1 MKNVLIL
8 SSSPRKGGNTD
19 LLCDEFA
26 KGAKEA
32 GNKVTKIRIADKKI
46 GYCTGCYACQK
57 THKCVIK
64 DDAAAILKKMQ
75 AADVI
80 VFGTPA
86 YFYSCTGQLKVLFDR
101 TVAIYPDLPNKQYYY
116 LLAQADENKDT
127 FAGTIKSL
135 DGFLDCY
142 EGSKLK
148 GMVAPRIA
156 PAYGSSLRSGDM
168 LRASTRRAR
177 SRGRSISP
185 RPASSVSG

>member
-168 LRASTRRAR
+168 LRASTRRVR
-177 SRGRSISP
+177 SRGRSTSP
-185 RPASSVSG
+185 RRTSSVSR

>member
-1 MKNVLIL
+1 M
-8 SSSPRKGGNTD
+8 
-19 LLCDEFA
+19 
-26 KGAKEA
+26 
-32 GNKVTKIRIADKKI
+32 
-46 GYCTGCYACQK
+46 
-57 THKCVIK
+57 
-64 DDAAAILKKMQ
+64 
-75 AADVI
+75 I

-101 TVAIYPDLPNKQYYY
+101 TVAIFPDLPSKQYYY

-142 EGSKLK
+142 EGSRLK
-148 GMVAPRIA
+148 GLVAPRIA

-185 RPASSVSG
+185 RPTSSVSG

>member
-142 EGSKLK
+142 EGSKLT
-148 GMVAPRIA
+148 GMVAA
-156 PAYGSSLRSGDM
+156 PGIYEKGAIKGPKYLAQAYKLGLR
-168 LRASTRRAR
+168 
-177 SRGRSISP
+177 
-185 RPASSVSG
+185 VK

>member
-86 YFYSCTGQLKVLFDR
+86 YFYSCTGQLKVFFDR

-185 RPASSVSG
+185 RPTSSVSK

>member
-185 RPASSVSG
+185 RPTSSVSK

>member
-148 GMVAPRIA
+148 GVVAPRIA

-177 SRGRSISP
+177 SRGRSISL
-185 RPASSVSG
+185 RPTSSVSR

>member
-156 PAYGSSLRSGDM
+156 SAYGSSLRSGDM

-185 RPASSVSG
+185 RPISSVSK

>member
-1 MKNVLIL
+1 M
-8 SSSPRKGGNTD
+8 
-19 LLCDEFA
+19 
-26 KGAKEA
+26 
-32 GNKVTKIRIADKKI
+32 
-46 GYCTGCYACQK
+46 
-57 THKCVIK
+57 
-64 DDAAAILKKMQ
+64 
-75 AADVI
+75 I

-116 LLAQADENKDT
+116 LLAQGDESKDT

-156 PAYGSSLRSGDM
+156 PAYGSSLRSGYQEIRIIRKSSFGQSVIILIVCDD
-168 LRASTRRAR
+168 RRDFI
-177 SRGRSISP
+177 G
-185 RPASSVSG
+185 